1 MCIYIWYVYPYLNF
15 IPIPFL
21 YLDCMT
27 RKTVQ
32 EWVFTISFLLRR
44 IVESVLCFPGQHK
57 KFCCTECEWWERERS
72 LLYYFRKLHKEE
84 STVDQEDWKSYFP
97 TIKCKLHK
105 IRNFAQ
111 LILQF
116 ILIFE
121 MLVTYACWK
130 NEWWWTTVGRLGWWW
145 QEEVLE
151 IWTEVGDTTVH
162 KWKLLSLVWLYAT
175 TWTVACQAPLS
186 MGFSGQEYWTALS
199 FPSPGDLPDPGTEP
213 GSVHGSFWKRCEN
226 KILGFAMSCKQ
237 ILHFFFFS
245 SKD

>member
-1 MCIYIWYVYPYLNF
+1 MCIYIYIYIWYVYPYLNF

-32 EWVFTISFLLRR
+32 EWVFTISSLLRR
-44 IVESVLCFPGQHK
+44 IAESVLCFPGQHK

-72 LLYYFRKLHKEE
+72 LLYNFRKLHKEE

-116 ILIFE
+116 LLIFE
-121 MLVTYACWK
+121 MLGTYACWK

-151 IWTEVGDTTVH
+151 IWTEVGDILCISENCSVV
-162 KWKLLSLVWLYAT
+162 SDSV
-175 TWTVACQAPLS
+175 QPL
-186 MGFSGQEYWTALS
+186 GL
-199 FPSPGDLPDPGTEP
+199 
-213 GSVHGSFWKRCEN
+213 
-226 KILGFAMSCKQ
+226 
-237 ILHFFFFS
+237 
-245 SKD
+245 